1 MRFRYLFIMLALMQ
15 LLPWAVLLYS
25 GGFQSGTVRFYVVE
39 AFAVAA
45 CLLLWLFYRKV
56 MRPIDTLSGG
66 LDMLRA
72 QDWNSSLIEVGQPEV
87 DKIVGVFNEMLI
99 RLKQQR
105 IRYEE
110 RTHFLNL
117 LIESAPIGVVILDFD
132 GQEVVRNP
140 AAIELGMSPYDLRD
154 LGVGET
160 RDYRTAS
167 GAVIRCSCR
176 SFIDRGVEHRFYLAE
191 DISGSVTAAE
201 RAAYEKVIRVM
212 AHEVNNT
219 MAGFSSAL
227 STALPEIGDPDIRDV
242 LKACWKRS
250 GELSAFTARFAEV
263 VKLPLPRLR
272 RVNLQDVIVSE
283 RRFLES
289 LAIPKGVAMEF
300 KGLDS
305 EPCEINADPE
315 QLAQVIV
322 NIVKNSVESIM
333 SVDQATSDG
342 HLSPTI
348 HGKVTVA
355 VSGPVLT
362 ITDNG
367 AGISR
372 DKASRIFT
380 PFYTDKPHGQGI
392 GLMLIRE
399 VLTAHSARF
408 TLSTSPSDNLTRF
421 TINFPVA

>member
-1 MRFRYLFIMLALMQ
+1 MRFRYLFIMLAVMQ
-15 LLPWAVLLYS
+15 ILPWGILLDTH
-25 GGFQSGTVRFYVVE
+25 GFQSGSIRFYAVE
-39 AFAVAA
+39 ALAVVA
-45 CLLLWLFYRKV
+45 CLLLWFFYRKV

-72 QDWNSSLIEVGQPEV
+72 QDWNSSLREIGQPEV
-87 DKIVGVFNEMLI
+87 DKIAGVFNEMLLK
-99 RLKQQR
+99 LKQQR

-140 AAIELGMSPYDLRD
+140 AAVELGLSSYDLRD
-154 LGVGET
+154 LGIGES
-160 RDYRTAS
+160 RDYRTTS

-227 STALPEIGDPDIRDV
+227 STALPEIEDPDIQEV
-242 LKACWKRS
+242 LRACWKRS

-263 VKLPLPRLR
+263 VKLPPPRLR
-272 RVNLQDVIVSE
+272 RVILQDIIVSE

-289 LAIPKGVAMEF
+289 LAIPKGIAMEF
-300 KGLDS
+300 DGLNG
-305 EPCEINADPE
+305 EPVEINADPE

-333 SVDQATSDG
+333 SVWQSTSECL
-342 HLSPTI
+342 LSPTI
-348 HGKVTVA
+348 PGKVTVSVRGA
-355 VSGPVLT
+355 VLT

-367 AGISR
+367 AGISPE
-372 DKASRIFT
+372 KATRLFT

-408 TLSTSPSDNLTRF
+408 TLSTSPADNLTRF
-421 TINFPVA
+421 TINFPAV